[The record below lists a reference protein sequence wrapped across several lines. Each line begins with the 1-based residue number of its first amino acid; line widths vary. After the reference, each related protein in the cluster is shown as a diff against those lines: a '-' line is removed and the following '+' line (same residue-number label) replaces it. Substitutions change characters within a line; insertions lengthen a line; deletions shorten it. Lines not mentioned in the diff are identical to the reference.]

1 MTRSVISVARATIN
15 DRKGVTAAE
24 YAILAV
30 AIIGAVGLA
39 VAAFSTKL
47 TEKFTNLL

>member
-1 MTRSVISVARATIN
+1 MIRNLVAVAYAAVT

-30 AIIGAVGLA
+30 AIIGAVALA

-47 TEKFTNLL
+47 TAKFTGIL